1 MKDMFLNINDD
12 EGGIDIDNFDI
23 QEELKLFEDYIPSPT
38 TILVRLYI
46 PSNIRKNSGLI
57 VSNSKAKFEETTGY
71 VAKIGKCCFSGEA
84 FKDWGEWYKVGDWVM
99 FPRASGMRV
108 KYKGLPVFAMYDTVP
123 MAKVDDPRHVE
134 VK

>member
-1 MKDMFLNINDD
+1 MKNMFFDETD
-12 EGGIDIDNFDI
+12 TEGGIDFDNFDI
-23 QEELKLFEDYIPSPT
+23 KEELKLFKDYIPSPT

-46 PSNIRKNSGLI
+46 PTNVKKSGLI
-57 VSNSKAKFEETTGY
+57 VSNSKAKFEETVGY
-71 VAKIGKCCFSGEA
+71 VAKIGKCCFSGES
-84 FKDWGEWYKVGDWVM
+84 FKEWGEWYSVGDWVM

-123 MAKVDDPRHVE
+123 LAKIDDPRNLE